1 VRQLTRNFKISNQY
15 RNQTDAKKTSS
26 PAQAGTTYRQAQVS
40 QTAMRK
46 HSDSFARTR
55 IDSDNFPSLPGKVI
69 ECNVPTGPL
78 DEMDLDEPSNKKLN
92 KREII
97 QKFKDFKAEGKI
109 VINRKLKF
117 LSIEKFPIICKDGDV
132 RLEELEPTQP
142 TQVPF
147 RPKKK

>member
-1 VRQLTRNFKISNQY
+1 
-15 RNQTDAKKTSS
+15 
-26 PAQAGTTYRQAQVS
+26 
-40 QTAMRK
+40 MRK

-147 RPKKK
+147 PP